1 MAFSPSS
8 KTRFSFITFFS
19 LSFLCFL
26 FFFSKKLLQPSI
38 FLYTDLLSHNKP
50 SHPSISFAPPL
61 QDQISPTPNEITPDL
76 DPTVKNTSSDVN
88 LVTQKILAS
97 EKENLEKSCNLYSGK
112 WVKDNEYPLYGTGSC
127 PFIDE
132 AYSCRENG
140 RKDTEYMKW
149 RWKPWD
155 CELPRF
161 NATDFLERLRGKR
174 LMLVGDSMNR
184 NQFES
189 MLCLLH
195 EALPDKSR
203 MFEIHG
209 YKITKGRGYF
219 IFKFMDYNCTVE
231 FRRSHFL
238 VKEGTRLNR
247 EGKTRPTLLI
257 DEIDKSASRW
267 MHADIL
273 VFNTGHWW
281 THGKTARG
289 KDYFQEGGVIY
300 PQFDAVE
307 AFKRAMR
314 TWGRW
319 IDENMNHEK
328 LVFYRGY
335 ATAHFSGG
343 DWDSGGTCNGETEP
357 ITSGS
362 FLDSYP
368 NKMRIVEDVIREM
381 QFPVILLNVTRL
393 TNFRKDAHP
402 SIYGSVPKGGKSR
415 KQDCS
420 HWCLPGV
427 PDAWNELIYTS
438 LVMDMHH

>member
-1 MAFSPSS
+1 M
-8 KTRFSFITFFS
+8 
-19 LSFLCFL
+19 
-26 FFFSKKLLQPSI
+26 
-38 FLYTDLLSHNKP
+38 
-50 SHPSISFAPPL
+50 
-61 QDQISPTPNEITPDL
+61 
-76 DPTVKNTSSDVN
+76 
-88 LVTQKILAS
+88 TQKFLAS

-112 WVKDNEYPLYGTGSC
+112 WVKDDEYPLYGTGSC

-140 RKDTEYMKW
+140 REDTEYMKW

-238 VKEGTRLNR
+238 VKEGSHLNR

-257 DEIDKSASRW
+257 DQIDKSASRW

-289 KDYFQEGGVIY
+289 YEIFSCDSCLFQFFHFGGS
-300 PQFDAVE
+300 
-307 AFKRAMR
+307 
-314 TWGRW
+314 
-319 IDENMNHEK
+319 HEIGC
-328 LVFYRGY
+328 V
-335 ATAHFSGG
+335 
-343 DWDSGGTCNGETEP
+343 
-357 ITSGS
+357 
-362 FLDSYP
+362 
-368 NKMRIVEDVIREM
+368 
-381 QFPVILLNVTRL
+381 
-393 TNFRKDAHP
+393 
-402 SIYGSVPKGGKSR
+402 
-415 KQDCS
+415 
-420 HWCLPGV
+420 
-427 PDAWNELIYTS
+427 S
-438 LVMDMHH
+438 L

>member
-1 MAFSPSS
+1 M
-8 KTRFSFITFFS
+8 
-19 LSFLCFL
+19 
-26 FFFSKKLLQPSI
+26 
-38 FLYTDLLSHNKP
+38 
-50 SHPSISFAPPL
+50 
-61 QDQISPTPNEITPDL
+61 
-76 DPTVKNTSSDVN
+76 
-88 LVTQKILAS
+88 TQKFLAS

-112 WVKDNEYPLYGTGSC
+112 WVKDDEYPLYGTGSC

-238 VKEGTRLNR
+238 VKEGSHLNR

-257 DEIDKSASRW
+257 DQIDKSASRW

-289 KDYFQEGGVIY
+289 TEQMMPLVKQEGL
-300 PQFDAVE
+300 FS
-307 AFKRAMR
+307 
-314 TWGRW
+314 GRW
-319 IDENMNHEK
+319 CY
-328 LVFYRGY
+328 LSTVR
-335 ATAHFSGG
+335 
-343 DWDSGGTCNGETEP
+343 C
-357 ITSGS
+357 
-362 FLDSYP
+362 
-368 NKMRIVEDVIREM
+368 
-381 QFPVILLNVTRL
+381 
-393 TNFRKDAHP
+393 
-402 SIYGSVPKGGKSR
+402 
-415 KQDCS
+415 C
-420 HWCLPGV
+420 
-427 PDAWNELIYTS
+427 
-438 LVMDMHH
+438 